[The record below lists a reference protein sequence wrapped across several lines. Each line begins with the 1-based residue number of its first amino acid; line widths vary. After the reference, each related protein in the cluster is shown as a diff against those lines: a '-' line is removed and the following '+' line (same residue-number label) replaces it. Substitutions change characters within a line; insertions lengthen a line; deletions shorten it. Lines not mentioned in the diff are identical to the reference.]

1 MSFYPWC
8 QIAHPLPDA
17 DVLASIEGLAYPADP
32 GGPLTATRL
41 AIVRRLAATD
51 HHAPHAQALL
61 DALDEVESLR
71 AERDEHHADAALTAR
86 LLAEVPGSAE
96 WPPAWLRELVETG
109 HSDAVQAD
117 RAMVTSTANLGQ
129 VPSVAWRPGTAWY
142 RHAEAPRDH
151 DAAAYAIACRVLAAC
166 EGRRE

>member
-1 MSFYPWC
+1 MSGHN
-8 QIAHPLPDA
+8 AGLPPTWR
-17 DVLASIEGLAYPADP
+17 DVLASIEGLAYPAEP

-96 WPPAWLRELVETG
+96 WPPAWLR
-109 HSDAVQAD
+109 
-117 RAMVTSTANLGQ
+117 
-129 VPSVAWRPGTAWY
+129 
-142 RHAEAPRDH
+142 DH